1 MNGYHVDWVG
11 AISAGIIAAV
21 VFFLLKTAF
30 PRLKGASFYLVLGL
44 LIAGSSLVVREL
56 LRRAGI

>member
-11 AISAGIIAAV
+11 AISAGVIASL
-21 VFFLLKTAF
+21 VFFLLKSLF
-30 PRLKGASFYLVLGL
+30 PRLKGASFYLVLAL
-44 LIAGSSLVVREL
+44 LIAGLSLAVREL